1 MVRQRPSRETWVA
14 VIAVPFLLA
23 ALYVLQEH
31 IDQRTHSL
39 RQQREELV
47 LNSGKLIQ
55 KLSLGYG
62 SLLADIYWTRAVQY
76 YGERVGIKGTEFDL
90 LGPLLEISTTLDPHL
105 LVAYRYGAIF
115 LAEPPAVGAGR
126 PDLAVALVRKGIAAN
141 PDEWSLWAHLG
152 FLNYWYLKDYRQAA
166 AAYLEG
172 SKHPNALSW
181 MKGMAAKIEEEGG
194 SRQASRFLW
203 SQIYE
208 TSPEPEVRK
217 NAKVHLQ
224 ALAAEED
231 ADRLEKLAAE
241 YHDRFGRYPSSERD
255 LVIAGI
261 IPGEP
266 RDPAGFPYRFDQ
278 GGKVRLDP
286 RSPIHSDVLK
296 PAIQR

>member
-1 MVRQRPSRETWVA
+1 MV
-14 VIAVPFLLA
+14 
-23 ALYVLQEH
+23 
-31 IDQRTHSL
+31 
-39 RQQREELV
+39 
-47 LNSGKLIQ
+47 
-55 KLSLGYG
+55 
-62 SLLADIYWTRAVQY
+62 
-76 YGERVGIKGTEFDL
+76 
-90 LGPLLEISTTLDPHL
+90 
-105 LVAYRYGAIF
+105 
-115 LAEPPAVGAGR
+115 
-126 PDLAVALVRKGIAAN
+126 
-141 PDEWSLWAHLG
+141 LWAHLG

-231 ADRLEKLAAE
+231 ADHLEKLAAE

-255 LVIAGI
+255 LVTPESFRASHGTRPDFPTDSMKAAKFAS
-261 IPGEP
+261 IP
-266 RDPAGFPYRFDQ
+266 AA
-278 GGKVRLDP
+278 
-286 RSPIHSDVLK
+286 RSI
-296 PAIQR
+296 RMF